1 MVPWAHPSSQPKQ
14 HLDQFSRFCTAHV
27 SVVQHVGTCPS
38 PSKSLLPMNK
48 SGVPSNM
55 WFPGSIRFSIPNYT
69 SISSAIF
76 AQLMADSPIHMIAYF
91 ITVILHLTSYK
102 TDAPNKQK
110 ISSYQFW
117 TNLHAYIISFWQQ
130 REDVVTSRLRS
141 AFRNKFQSFLNYGL
155 TWYQ

>member
-27 SVVQHVGTCPS
+27 SVVQHVRTCPS

-91 ITVILHLTSYK
+91 ITVILHPYK
-102 TDAPNKQK
+102 LQDRCSQQAKN
-110 ISSYQFW
+110 F
-117 TNLHAYIISFWQQ
+117 IISIL
-130 REDVVTSRLRS
+130 D
-141 AFRNKFQSFLNYGL
+141 QSSCLHHL
-155 TWYQ
+155 LLAAT